1 MSADKDKPR
10 RLSDEERKLWG
21 HFTRSVAPLQRPL
34 VPADPRRS
42 AATKAKSPTHA
53 RPPARA
59 AAPAARAAAR
69 LEPFDRR
76 LKQRLARGT
85 ESIDARI
92 DLHGKT
98 QSEAHA
104 ALLSFLRKAQ
114 SDGAKFVLVITG
126 KGGGARDDWSERGVL
141 KRQVPQWL
149 KLPEFRG
156 YVLGFEDAH
165 LGHGGAGAL
174 YVRIRRRKSGT
185 RRFLLIPDRRLLN
198 PGFSG
203 SRPPSCPS

>member
-1 MSADKDKPR
+1 MAAAIMSADEGKPRR

-21 HFTRSVAPLQRPL
+21 HFTRSVAPLRRPP
-34 VPADPRRS
+34 VPADL
-42 AATKAKSPTHA
+42 
-53 RPPARA
+53 PPAAASKTKSATQLRVVA
-59 AAPAARAAAR
+59 RAAPAARTAAG

-85 ESIDARI
+85 EPIDARI

-104 ALLSFLRKAQ
+104 ALISFLRKAQ
-114 SDGAKFVLVITG
+114 SHGAKFVLVITG

-165 LGHGGAGAL
+165 MGHGGAGAL
-174 YVRIRRRKSGT
+174 YVRIKRRKAGT
-185 RRFLLIPDRRLLN
+185 RT
-198 PGFSG
+198 S
-203 SRPPSCPS
+203 

>member
-1 MSADKDKPR
+1 
-10 RLSDEERKLWG
+10 G
-21 HFTRSVAPLQRPL
+21 RPA
-34 VPADPRRS
+34 VPAD
-42 AATKAKSPTHA
+42 
-53 RPPARA
+53 RPPAAAASKTKSATPTRPRA
-59 AAPAARAAAR
+59 RAPAPAARTAAG

-76 LKQRLARGT
+76 LKQRLARGP
-85 ESIDARI
+85 EPVDAPI
-92 DLHGKT
+92 ALHRKAP
-98 QSEAHA
+98 SEGPT

-114 SDGAKFVLVITG
+114 GDGAKFVLVITG

-174 YVRIRRRKSGT
+174 YVRIRHRKSGT
-185 RRFLLIPDRRLLN
+185 RRF
-198 PGFSG
+198 S
-203 SRPPSCPS
+203 

>member
-1 MSADKDKPR
+1 MAAAIMSAGEGKSR
-10 RLSDEERKLWG
+10 RLTDEERKLWG
-21 HFTRSVAPLQRPL
+21 HFTRSVVPRGRGL
-34 VPADPRRS
+34 VPAAPLPT
-42 AATKAKSPTHA
+42 AASSKTKSSTQV
-53 RPPARA
+53 RPPARVA
-59 AAPAARAAAR
+59 TAAAR
-69 LEPFDRR
+69 TAPGLEPFDRR

-85 ESIDARI
+85 ESLDDRI

-114 SDGAKFVLVITG
+114 SHGAKFVLVITG

-156 YVLGFEDAH
+156 YVIGFEDAH
-165 LGHGGAGAL
+165 SGHGGAGAL
-174 YVRIRRRKSGT
+174 YVRIRRRKAAT
-185 RRFLLIPDRRLLN
+185 RRC
-198 PGFSG
+198 S
-203 SRPPSCPS
+203 

>member
-1 MSADKDKPR
+1 MSADEGKPR
-10 RLSDEERKLWG
+10 RLSSEERKLWG
-21 HFTRSVAPLQRPL
+21 HFTRAVAPLRRPP
-34 VPADPRRS
+34 VSADPPLAA

-59 AAPAARAAAR
+59 AAPAARPAAR

-85 ESIDARI
+85 ASIDARI

-114 SDGAKFVLVITG
+114 SDGAKVVLVITG
-126 KGGGARDDWSERGVL
+126 
-141 KRQVPQWL
+141 
-149 KLPEFRG
+149 
-156 YVLGFEDAH
+156 
-165 LGHGGAGAL
+165 
-174 YVRIRRRKSGT
+174 
-185 RRFLLIPDRRLLN
+185 
-198 PGFSG
+198 
-203 SRPPSCPS
+203 

>member
-1 MSADKDKPR
+1 MAAAIMSAGEGKSR
-10 RLSDEERKLWG
+10 RLTDEERKLWG
-21 HFTRSVAPLQRPL
+21 HFTRSVVPRGRGL
-34 VPADPRRS
+34 VPAAPLPT
-42 AATKAKSPTHA
+42 AASSKTKSSTQV
-53 RPPARA
+53 RPPARVA
-59 AAPAARAAAR
+59 TAAAR
-69 LEPFDRR
+69 TAPGLEPFDRR

-85 ESIDARI
+85 ESLDDRI

-114 SDGAKFVLVITG
+114 SHGAKFVLVITG

-156 YVLGFEDAH
+156 YVIGFEDAH
-165 LGHGGAGAL
+165 SGHGGAGAL

-185 RRFLLIPDRRLLN
+185 RRYP
-198 PGFSG
+198 
-203 SRPPSCPS
+203 

>member
-1 MSADKDKPR
+1 VAAAIMSAREGKPR

-21 HFTRSVAPLQRPL
+21 HFTRAVAPLGRSPA
-34 VPADPRRS
+34 PADPPPAA
-42 AATKAKSPTHA
+42 AATKAKSATHA
-53 RPPARA
+53 RALARA
-59 AAPAARAAAR
+59 AAPAATAAVR

-85 ESIDARI
+85 ESLDERI
-92 DLHGKT
+92 DLHGRT

-114 SDGAKFVLVITG
+114 SHGAKFVLVITG
-126 KGGGARDDWSERGVL
+126 KGGGARDGWSERGVL

-156 YVLGFEDAH
+156 YVIGFEDAH
-165 LGHGGAGAL
+165 SGHGGAGAL
-174 YVRIRRRKSGT
+174 YVRIRRRKAAT
-185 RRFLLIPDRRLLN
+185 RRC
-198 PGFSG
+198 S
-203 SRPPSCPS
+203 

>member
-1 MSADKDKPR
+1 MSAGEGKSR
-10 RLSDEERKLWG
+10 RLTDEERKLWG
-21 HFTRSVAPLQRPL
+21 HFTRSVVPRGRGL
-34 VPADPRRS
+34 VPAAPPPT
-42 AATKAKSPTHA
+42 AATSKTKSPTQA
-53 RPPARA
+53 RPPARVA
-59 AAPAARAAAR
+59 AAGARTAPG

-85 ESIDARI
+85 ESVDERI
-92 DLHGKT
+92 DLHGRT

-114 SDGAKFVLVITG
+114 SHGAKFVLVITG

-156 YVLGFEDAH
+156 YVIGFEDAH
-165 LGHGGAGAL
+165 SGHGGAGAL

-185 RRFLLIPDRRLLN
+185 RRYP
-198 PGFSG
+198 
-203 SRPPSCPS
+203 

>member
-1 MSADKDKPR
+1 MAAAIMSADEGKPRR

-21 HFTRSVAPLQRPL
+21 HFTRSVAPLRRPP
-34 VPADPRRS
+34 VPADLPPTAASNTKS
-42 AATKAKSPTHA
+42 ATQLRVVA
-53 RPPARA
+53 R
-59 AAPAARAAAR
+59 AAPAARTAAG

-85 ESIDARI
+85 EPIDARI

-104 ALLSFLRKAQ
+104 ALISFLRKAQ

-165 LGHGGAGAL
+165 MGHGGAGAL
-174 YVRIRRRKSGT
+174 YVRIKRRKSGT
-185 RRFLLIPDRRLLN
+185 RT
-198 PGFSG
+198 S
-203 SRPPSCPS
+203 

>member
-1 MSADKDKPR
+1 MAAAIMSADEGKPR
-10 RLSDEERKLWG
+10 RLSAEERKLWG
-21 HFTRSVAPLQRPL
+21 DITRLVAPLRRKPPL
-34 VPADPRRS
+34 ADPAPGAS
-42 AATKAKSPTHA
+42 PSKTKPPPHA

-59 AAPAARAAAR
+59 ATPAVKPAPR
-69 LEPFDRR
+69 LEPFHRR

-85 ESIDARI
+85 EAIDARI

-114 SDGAKFVLVITG
+114 GDGAKFVLVITG
-126 KGGGARDDWSERGVL
+126 KGARARDDWGERGVL

-156 YVLGFEDAH
+156 YVVGFEDAH
-165 LGHGGAGAL
+165 IGHGGAGAL
-174 YVRIRRRKSGT
+174 YVRLRSRKSGT
-185 RRFLLIPDRRLLN
+185 RK
-198 PGFSG
+198 FS
-203 SRPPSCPS
+203 

>member
-1 MSADKDKPR
+1 MSADGKSR
-10 RLSDEERKLWG
+10 RLTDEDRKLWG
-21 HFTRSVAPLQRPL
+21 HFTRSVAPLRRPP
-34 VPADPRRS
+34 VPADPPS
-42 AATKAKSPTHA
+42 AVASSKTKSATQV
-53 RPPARA
+53 RPLARA
-59 AAPAARAAAR
+59 AAPAARTAAG

-85 ESIDARI
+85 ESLDDRI

-104 ALLSFLRKAQ
+104 ALISFLRKAQ
-114 SDGAKFVLVITG
+114 SHGAKFVLVITG
-126 KGGGARDDWSERGVL
+126 KGGGVL

-174 YVRIRRRKSGT
+174 YVRIRRGKAGT
-185 RRFLLIPDRRLLN
+185 RRF
-198 PGFSG
+198 S
-203 SRPPSCPS
+203 

>member
-1 MSADKDKPR
+1 MAAAIMSADEGKPR
-10 RLSDEERKLWG
+10 RLRDEERKLWG
-21 HFTRSVAPLQRPL
+21 HFTRSVAPLRRSPAS
-34 VPADPRRS
+34 ADPPP
-42 AATKAKSPTHA
+42 AAKAKSAAHA

-59 AAPAARAAAR
+59 AVPAARAAAG

-92 DLHGKT
+92 DLHGRT

-126 KGGGARDDWSERGVL
+126 KVGGARDDWSERGVL

-156 YVLGFEDAH
+156 YVVGFEDAH
-165 LGHGGAGAL
+165 IGHGGAGAL
-174 YVRIRRRKSGT
+174 YVRIKRPRSRT
-185 RRFLLIPDRRLLN
+185 RT
-198 PGFSG
+198 S
-203 SRPPSCPS
+203 

>member
-1 MSADKDKPR
+1 MAAAIMSADEGKRR

-21 HFTRSVAPLQRPL
+21 HFTRAVAPLRRQPA
-34 VPADPRRS
+34 PADPPS
-42 AATKAKSPTHA
+42 AAASTKAKSPAHA

-59 AAPAARAAAR
+59 AVPAARAAAG

-92 DLHGKT
+92 DLHGRT

-156 YVLGFEDAH
+156 YVVGFEDAH
-165 LGHGGAGAL
+165 IGHGGQGAL
-174 YVRIRRRKSGT
+174 YVRIKRPRSRT
-185 RRFLLIPDRRLLN
+185 RA
-198 PGFSG
+198 S
-203 SRPPSCPS
+203 

>member
-1 MSADKDKPR
+1 MAAAIMSADEGKRR
-10 RLSDEERKLWG
+10 RLRDEERKLWG
-21 HFTRSVAPLQRPL
+21 HFTRSVAPLRRPPA
-34 VPADPRRS
+34 PADPPP
-42 AATKAKSPTHA
+42 AAASSKAKSATHA

-59 AAPAARAAAR
+59 PVPAARAAAR

-85 ESIDARI
+85 EPIDDRI

-114 SDGAKFVLVITG
+114 SNGAKFVLVITG
-126 KGGGARDDWSERGVL
+126 KGGGARDSWGERGVL

-156 YVLGFEDAH
+156 YVVGFEDAH
-165 LGHGGAGAL
+165 IGHGGPGAL
-174 YVRIRRRKSGT
+174 YVRIKRQKSGART
-185 RRFLLIPDRRLLN
+185 
-198 PGFSG
+198 S
-203 SRPPSCPS
+203 

>member
-1 MSADKDKPR
+1 MAAAIMSADEGKPR
-10 RLSDEERKLWG
+10 RLRDEERKLWG
-21 HFTRSVAPLQRPL
+21 HFTRSVAPLRRPPT
-34 VPADPRRS
+34 PADPPPAA
-42 AATKAKSPTHA
+42 AATKAKSATHA

-59 AAPAARAAAR
+59 AVPAVRAAAG

-98 QSEAHA
+98 RSEAHA

-149 KLPEFRG
+149 KLPEFSG
-156 YVLGFEDAH
+156 YVVGFEDAH
-165 LGHGGAGAL
+165 IGHGGAGAL
-174 YVRIRRRKSGT
+174 YVRIKRPRSRT
-185 RRFLLIPDRRLLN
+185 RAP
-198 PGFSG
+198 
-203 SRPPSCPS
+203 